1 MRKVSTGSDGCSSS
15 ETTFSPCQQPE
26 EDAMLR
32 TYRILYQVG
41 FTPWERMTRSRPI
54 GEQISALFVREEQ
67 AREPPYGQALDLGCG
82 SGIWAVKLAGRGWQ
96 VTGLDFVPKALRRAR
111 ERAQEA
117 GVEVRL
123 IEGDVTALR
132 ATSVGSGFR
141 FLLDFGLFHDLTDE
155 LREEMGREVSAV
167 AAPGATMLMLAWAPG
182 RRRLLPRGASR
193 GDIEAAYPAWKVID
207 EEALVDEPRAP
218 KYVRKADPRFY
229 RLQHE

>member
-1 MRKVSTGSDGCSSS
+1 M
-15 ETTFSPCQQPE
+15 SP
-26 EDAMLR
+26 A
-32 TYRILYQVG
+32 YRILYRVG
-41 FTPWERMTRSRPI
+41 FTPWEGMVKSMPI
-54 GEQISALFVREEQ
+54 VEQISALFAREEAGRQ
-67 AREPPYGQALDLGCG
+67 PPYGQALDLGCG

-96 VTGLDFVPKALRRAR
+96 VTGVEFVPKALRRAR

-141 FLLDFGLFHDLTDE
+141 FLLDFGVFHGLELTNDQ
-155 LREEMGREVSAV
+155 REAMGREVSAV

-193 GDIEAAYPAWKVID
+193 GDIEAAYPEWKVMD

-218 KYVRKADPRFY
+218 KYVRKAGPRFY
-229 RLQHE
+229 RLRRE

>member
-1 MRKVSTGSDGCSSS
+1 M
-15 ETTFSPCQQPE
+15 SP
-26 EDAMLR
+26 A
-32 TYRILYQVG
+32 YRILYRVG
-41 FTPWERMTRSRPI
+41 FTPWEGMVKSMPI
-54 GEQISALFVREEQ
+54 VEQISALFAREEAGRQ
-67 AREPPYGQALDLGCG
+67 PPYGQALDLGCG

-96 VTGLDFVPKALRRAR
+96 VTGVEFVPKALRRAR
-111 ERAQEA
+111 ERAQGA

-132 ATSVGSGFR
+132 ATVVGSDYR

-155 LREEMGREVSAV
+155 LREKMGREVSAV

-207 EEALVDEPRAP
+207 EDALVDEPRAP

-229 RLQHE
+229 RLRHE

>member
-1 MRKVSTGSDGCSSS
+1 
-15 ETTFSPCQQPE
+15 
-26 EDAMLR
+26 MLR
-32 TYRILYQVG
+32 AYRILYRVG
-41 FTPWERMTRSRPI
+41 FTPWEGMTKSQPI
-54 GEQISALFVREEQ
+54 GEQISALFVREEEG
-67 AREPPYGQALDLGCG
+67 REPPYGQALDLGCG
-82 SGIWAVKLAGRGWQ
+82 SGIWAVKLAARGWQ
-96 VTGLDFVPKALRRAR
+96 VSGVDFVPKALRRAR

-132 ATSVGSGFR
+132 ATLVGSDYR
-141 FLLDFGLFHDLTDE
+141 FLLDFGLFHDLTGE
-155 LREEMGREVSAV
+155 LREKMGREVSAV

-207 EEALVDEPRAP
+207 EEALADEPRAP

-229 RLQHE
+229 RLRHE

>member
-1 MRKVSTGSDGCSSS
+1 MVPSGG
-15 ETTFSPCQQPE
+15 TTFSRCQQPE

-32 TYRILYQVG
+32 SYRILYQVG
-41 FTPWERMTRSRPI
+41 FTPWEGMTRSRPI
-54 GEQISALFVREEQ
+54 GEQISALLVREEEG
-67 AREPPYGQALDLGCG
+67 REPPYGQALDLGCG
-82 SGIWAVKLAGRGWQ
+82 SGIWAVRLAGRGWQ

-141 FLLDFGLFHDLTDE
+141 FLLDFGLFHDLTEE

-218 KYVRKADPRFY
+218 KYVRKAGPRFY

>member
-1 MRKVSTGSDGCSSS
+1 M
-15 ETTFSPCQQPE
+15 SP
-26 EDAMLR
+26 A
-32 TYRILYQVG
+32 YGILYRVG
-41 FTPWERMTRSRPI
+41 FTPWEGMTKSTPI
-54 GEQISALFVREEQ
+54 VEQISALFAREEAGRQ
-67 AREPPYGQALDLGCG
+67 PPHGPALDLGCG
-82 SGIWAVKLAGRGWQ
+82 SGIWAVRLAARGWQ
-96 VTGLDFVPKALRRAR
+96 VTGVDFVPKALRRAR

-141 FLLDFGLFHDLTDE
+141 FLLDFGVFHGLELTNDQ
-155 LREEMGREVSAV
+155 REAMGREVSAV

-193 GDIEAAYPAWKVID
+193 GDIEAAYPEWKVMD

-218 KYVRKADPRFY
+218 KYVRKAEPRFY
-229 RLQHE
+229 RLRRE